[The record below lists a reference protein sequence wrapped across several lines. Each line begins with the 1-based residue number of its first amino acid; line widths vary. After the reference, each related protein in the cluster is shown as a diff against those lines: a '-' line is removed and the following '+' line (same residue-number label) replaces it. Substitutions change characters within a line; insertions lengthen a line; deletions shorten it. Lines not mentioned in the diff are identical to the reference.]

1 MVKNGLIILALIAA
15 AGIGYWVASS
25 LYKKKV
31 EEQITSNA
39 TVLLEKIQ
47 KVCKLV
53 TIEGQF
59 SELYDET
66 NIRQF
71 TLYLPLP
78 TTWKFSKQAII
89 KVNGTVLVGYDME
102 KVSLAV
108 DSASREIRLSN
119 LPQPSILSIDHS
131 MEYKNLEESFFNSF
145 EIEDYNRLNKN
156 AKAVLAEKAKE
167 SGLLEEARQQGNQMI
182 DAIRFMVESA
192 GWTLVVETPTLLV
205 PADSLLQ
212 N

>member
-1 MVKNGLIILALIAA
+1 MIKNALILLALIAA
-15 AGIGYWVASS
+15 AGIGYWVATS

-31 EEQITSNA
+31 EEQISSNS

-53 TIEGQF
+53 TVEGQF

-102 KVSLAV
+102 KVSIEV
-108 DSASREIRLSN
+108 DSANREIRLSN
-119 LPQPSILSIDHS
+119 LPKPSILSIDHNT
-131 MEYKNLEESFFNSF
+131 EYKNLEDSFFNSF
-145 EIEDYNRLNKN
+145 DIEDYNRLNKN

-167 SGLLEEARQQGNQMI
+167 SGLLEEASQQGNQMI

-192 GWTLVVETPTLLV
+192 GWSLVVASPTPLV